1 MKKFLLSL
9 AVLNFGI
16 LFSQCTITGAET
28 VEVGEKQ
35 IYKVTAQGDV
45 CVDCYEWSYPDQKI
59 IFEGETNKVEIKV
72 KGSVP
77 GDAVFSVKI
86 NAKTNPVK
94 CSKQI
99 TVIEPATKFRAG
111 DTEKCEIPV
120 EVFKEIKV
128 GEKKVAFEAES
139 AEENYTYLWT
149 AFYRDGTQKTSSDRK
164 PQFEVTN
171 DHVIDKVELQVTLKT
186 CTKKILKSY
195 QSNFWYFF

>member
-1 MKKFLLSL
+1 MKKFLLFF
-9 AVLNFGI
+9 AVWNGI
-16 LFSQCTITGAET
+16 LSAQCTITGAGAI
-28 VEVGEKQ
+28 EVGEKQ
-35 IYKVTAQGDV
+35 IYKVTGQGDV
-45 CVDCYEWSYPDQKI
+45 CTDCFEWIYPDQKI
-59 IFEGETNKVEIKV
+59 IFEGETNKSEIKV

-86 NAKTNPVK
+86 NVK
-94 CSKQI
+94 NNSLICSKQI

-128 GEKKVAFEAES
+128 GDKKVAFEAEA

-149 AFYRDGTQKTSSDRK
+149 AFYRDGTQKKSTDRK

-171 DHVIDKVELQVTLKT
+171 DHVIDKVEVQVTLKT
-186 CTKKILKSY
+186 CTKKISKSY
-195 QSNFWYFF
+195 HSNFWYFF

>member
-1 MKKFLLSL
+1 MKKFLLFF
-9 AVLNFGI
+9 VVWNGI
-16 LFSQCTITGAET
+16 LSAQCTITGAET
-28 VEVGEKQ
+28 IEVGEKQ
-35 IYKVTAQGDV
+35 IYKVTGQGDI
-45 CVDCYEWSYPDQKI
+45 CADCYEWSYPDQKI
-59 IFEGETNKVEIKV
+59 IFEGETNKSEIKL

-86 NAKTNPVK
+86 NSKNIPLK

-99 TVIEPATKFRAG
+99 KVIEPTTNFRAG

-120 EVFKEIKV
+120 EAFKEIKV

-149 AFYRDGTQKTSSDRK
+149 AFYRDGTQKTSTDRK
-164 PQFEVTN
+164 PQFDVTN
-171 DHVIDKVELQVTLKT
+171 DHVIDRLELQITLKS

-195 QSNFWYFF
+195 HSNFWYFF